1 MTAMIRPD
9 FFRRGAVLCAA
20 LAAVLLVGPEL
31 LAAQAQLPG
40 ASVGQ
45 QSLRPYWH
53 VFIAY
58 AIVIALIGGWA
69 FSIAR
74 RLRGIEDRLVD

>member
-1 MTAMIRPD
+1 MIR
-9 FFRRGAVLCAA
+9 FSVFRSVLA
-20 LAAVLLVGPEL
+20 L
-31 LAAQAQLPG
+31 LAVGIILTGLPDLTAAQTSQLPG
-40 ASVGQ
+40 ATVGQ

-58 AIVIALIGGWA
+58 SIVILLIGGWA
-69 FSIAR
+69 ISIAR

>member
-1 MTAMIRPD
+1 MIRSILRP
-9 FFRRGAVLCAA
+9 RRLLI
-20 LAAVLLVGPEL
+20 LAASTALVLLGPEAV
-31 LAAQAQLPG
+31 AAQQAQLPG
-40 ASVGQ
+40 TGIGQ

-53 VFIAY
+53 VFVAY